1 MEVAVPVPVEVVE
14 EGATDVR
21 VSAGADRVGAV
32 GVRGDGRVAT
42 VGVAVGTTVG
52 AWGVVIVVDVTLA
65 VGTVG
70 PAVDVTPVVAVTPAT
85 GVTPAEPVPVSG
97 GPRSQVLPFVTLPDK
112 NWIGRLFP
120 TNCPTRVLA
129 M

>member
-21 VSAGADRVGAV
+21 VSAGADGVGAV

-42 VGVAVGTTVG
+42 VGVAVGTAVG
-52 AWGVVIVVDVTLA
+52 AWGVVIVVDVTIA

-70 PAVDVTPVVAVTPAT
+70 PAVVVTPVVAVTPAT
-85 GVTPAEPVPVSG
+85 GVTPAEPVPASG

-112 NWIGRLFP
+112 N
-120 TNCPTRVLA
+120 
-129 M
+129 